1 MRENIQQSRANG
13 RGRNLNLKMR
23 MMMMMITAGT
33 EKIFLWLEKVF
44 LNLNQ
49 HKTKNHDLPVEQVS
63 G

>member
-1 MRENIQQSRANG
+1 MRENIQQSSANG

-23 MMMMMITAGT
+23 MMMITAGT